1 MYAILGATGHI
12 GSTIADILLTKG
24 EKIRVIAR
32 SVDRLRPLVKR
43 GAEAFA
49 GDAADPA
56 FLTKAF
62 KGADAAFTLVP
73 PNLTAKDFL
82 AYADTMSKSIAKAVK
97 DGKVKYVVNLSSIGA
112 DLPEGT
118 GPIVG
123 LHRQE
128 ERLNKIAGLNIV
140 HLRAAFFMENLL
152 MNIDLIRTKGIAG
165 SAAKGDIAFP
175 MIATKDIAQVAAS
188 LLVKRDFKGSSVRYL
203 LGQRELTHNEAITIL
218 GSRIGK
224 PDLAYAQFPYDGAEK
239 GLTTAG
245 LSPDMSRLYIEMT
258 RAFNEGRVK
267 TGLVRTPESTT
278 PTSLEEFAEV
288 FDMLYRKQ
296 KAA

>member
-152 MNIDLIRTKGIAG
+152 MNID
-165 SAAKGDIAFP
+165 P
-175 MIATKDIAQVAAS
+175 
-188 LLVKRDFKGSSVRYL
+188 
-203 LGQRELTHNEAITIL
+203 
-218 GSRIGK
+218 
-224 PDLAYAQFPYDGAEK
+224 
-239 GLTTAG
+239 
-245 LSPDMSRLYIEMT
+245 
-258 RAFNEGRVK
+258 
-267 TGLVRTPESTT
+267 
-278 PTSLEEFAEV
+278 
-288 FDMLYRKQ
+288 
-296 KAA
+296 

>member
-1 MYAILGATGHI
+1 MYAIVGATGHI
-12 GSTIADILLTKG
+12 GSTIADILLTRG
-24 EKIRVIAR
+24 EKIRVISR
-32 SVDRLRPLVKR
+32 SADRLKPLVKR

-49 GDAADPA
+49 GDAAEPA
-56 FLTKAF
+56 FLTQAF
-62 KGADAAFTLVP
+62 KGAKAVFTLIP

-82 AYADTMSKSIAKAVK
+82 AYADKVGKSIARSVTDA
-97 DGKVKYVVNLSSIGA
+97 KVKYVVNLSSIGA

-123 LHRQE
+123 LHRHE
-128 ERLNKIAGLNIV
+128 ERLNKIPGLNVV

-165 SAAKGDIAFP
+165 SAARGDIAFP
-175 MIATKDIAQVAAS
+175 MIATKDIAAVAAD
-188 LLVKRDFKGSSVRYL
+188 LLVNRGFKGSSVRYL
-203 LGQRELTHNEAITIL
+203 LGQRNVSHSEAIAVI
-218 GSRIGK
+218 GSRVGK
-224 PDLAYAQFPYDGAEK
+224 PDLAYVQFPYDEAEK
-239 GLTTAG
+239 GLKAAG

-258 RAFNEGRVK
+258 RAFNEGLVK
-267 TGLVRTPESTT
+267 TGLERTAENTT
-278 PTSLEEFAEV
+278 PTSIEEFAEV